1 MATSEE
7 ESGEETATDTEP
19 EVLTGDHFMMGD
31 TACAEGA
38 IAAGCRFF
46 AGYPITPAS
55 EVAERISQRFPGLPD
70 AQYIQMEDEIASIA
84 AVVGGSNAGKKS
96 MTATSGPG
104 VSLMNENIG
113 LAAITETPCVI
124 VNVQR
129 GGPSTGMP
137 TLPGQGDV
145 MQARYGSQGDYPMIA
160 YAPGSPQEMFDL
172 TVEAF
177 NAAERYRTPVIV
189 LADQTVGHMT
199 GKVSIPDSVET
210 VDRPR
215 PDDEIEPETFLPY
228 DNSVQVPPMAAAGE
242 GGRVHVTGLTHD
254 ERGHPDIDVDTHE
267 KMLGRMMDKIDDN
280 REEICRVQ
288 RYRLDDAD
296 VALIAYGSMSRSA
309 RDAVDQLRADGVDAG
324 LFRVITPWP
333 FPIDEIE
340 ALSAAVDRIVVAEMN
355 LGQYVTPVRAH
366 AACPV
371 DAHTHP
377 GGAIPRPDEVADT
390 VREVIR

>member
-1 MATSEE
+1 MAS
-7 ESGEETATDTEP
+7 AKHDRAL
-19 EVLTGDHFMMGD
+19 LTGDHFMIGD
-31 TACAEGA
+31 VACAEGA

-55 EVAERISQRFPGLPD
+55 EVAERISERFPALDG
-70 AQYIQMEDEIASIA
+70 AEYIQMEDEIASMA
-84 AVVGGSNAGKKS
+84 AVVGGSNAGEKS

-104 VSLMNENIG
+104 ISLMNENLG

-145 MQARYGSQGDYPMIA
+145 MQAKWGSQGDYPMIA

-199 GKVSIPDSVET
+199 GKVRIPGAVDVA
-210 VDRPR
+210 DRPT
-215 PDDEIEPETFLPY
+215 PDGDIDPDEFLPY
-228 DNSVQVPPMAAAGE
+228 DDSRLVPPMAAAGE

-254 ERGHPDIDVDTHE
+254 ERGHPDIDVDTQTR
-267 KMLGRMMDKIDDN
+267 MLGRMMRKVEDN
-280 REEICRVQ
+280 REEIRELE

-296 VALIAYGSMSRSA
+296 VALIAYGSMGRSA
-309 RDAVDQLRADGVDAG
+309 REAVDRLREDGTDAG
-324 LFRVITPWP
+324 LLRVLTPWP
-333 FPIDEIE
+333 FPREVVAD
-340 ALSAAVDRIVVAEMN
+340 LSTDVDRIVVAEMN
-355 LGQYVTPVRAH
+355 LGQYVHPVREH

-371 DAHTHP
+371 DAHTHH
-377 GGAIPRPDEVADT
+377 GGAIPRPAEIAET
-390 VREVIR
+390 VREVLS